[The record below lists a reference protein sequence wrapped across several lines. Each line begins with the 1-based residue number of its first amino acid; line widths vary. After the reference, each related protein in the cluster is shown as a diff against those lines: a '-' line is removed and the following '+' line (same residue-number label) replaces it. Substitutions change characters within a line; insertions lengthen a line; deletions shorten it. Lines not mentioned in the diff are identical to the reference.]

1 VKAVTTVAT
10 VATAKDR
17 LIDAA
22 FDLFTERGFE
32 QTTVDDIAD
41 RAGVGRTTFFRSFRS
56 KEQVIFPDHERLLGA
71 IRERLA
77 TATAA
82 TWRVAVPEA
91 ARLVL
96 AQYVSEGERARR
108 RYALTRT
115 VPALRDRERAGVQQ
129 YERLFTEFIH
139 RCSGGA
145 PETALRAELMANAVV
160 TAHNHVLRRWLRE
173 ETDDPEPEFDD
184 AMATVMDLFKP
195 ALGDAAG
202 ADSSS
207 ADSRTAVVVLRSDRD
222 PDELAHQIED
232 LLRR

>member
-1 VKAVTTVAT
+1 

-32 QTTVDDIAD
+32 QTTVDDIAA

-56 KEQVIFPDHERLLGA
+56 KEQVIFPDHDRLLGA
-71 IRERLA
+71 IRERFA
-77 TATAA
+77 TATPA

-96 AQYVSEGERARR
+96 RQYVGEGDRARR

-115 VPALRDRERAGVQQ
+115 VHALRDRERAGVQQ

-139 RCSGGA
+139 RWSGGA
-145 PETALRAELMANAVV
+145 PEAELRAELMANAVV
-160 TAHNHVLRRWLRE
+160 TAHNHVLRRWLRQ
-173 ETDDPEPEFDD
+173 ETDEPETEFDA
-184 AMATVMDLFKP
+184 AMATVMELFRP
-195 ALGDAAG
+195 AFDDPARRGAHEAAPG
-202 ADSSS
+202 
-207 ADSRTAVVVLRSDRD
+207 TAVVVLRSDRD
-222 PDELAHQIED
+222 PDELARQIED
-232 LLRR
+232 LIRR